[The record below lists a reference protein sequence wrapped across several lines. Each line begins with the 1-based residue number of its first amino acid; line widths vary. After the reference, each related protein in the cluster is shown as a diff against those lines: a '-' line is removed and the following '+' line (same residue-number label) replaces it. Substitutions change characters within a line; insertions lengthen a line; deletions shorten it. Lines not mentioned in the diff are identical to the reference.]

1 MTVQRGTITF
11 IARITLALAVCAAA
25 PLSSFAV
32 RAAEQAAV
40 STAEIQRLQDEVYQ
54 ASTDVSR
61 LRTTDALQAGRLQ
74 DELDTLR
81 EDVIYLKVKLRKENA
96 VSRQEYAQVRDQ
108 LTDLR
113 ARARGDVRAPA
124 PRTGAGTV
132 PPPPPPPV
140 ESVPVYDDRPRP
152 STTRPASR
160 GIPVGQEIDVRI
172 QTELTS
178 DTAQVEDR
186 FEATTVVDLYEGN
199 RVLIPAGSVM
209 RGLVTSVNRA
219 SRTDRKG
226 SLTVAFN
233 QVTVSGRNYPM
244 RGTVTEAIESSGIKG
259 EAGRIGAGS
268 AVGAII
274 GGIIGGVKG
283 ALIGVLVGGGGT
295 MVATEGKDVTLP
307 AGTILRVRLDTPP
320 EISSVP

>member
-1 MTVQRGTITF
+1 
-11 IARITLALAVCAAA
+11 
-25 PLSSFAV
+25 
-32 RAAEQAAV
+32 
-40 STAEIQRLQDEVYQ
+40 
-54 ASTDVSR
+54 
-61 LRTTDALQAGRLQ
+61 
-74 DELDTLR
+74 
-81 EDVIYLKVKLRKENA
+81 
-96 VSRQEYAQVRDQ
+96 
-108 LTDLR
+108 
-113 ARARGDVRAPA
+113 
-124 PRTGAGTV
+124 
-132 PPPPPPPV
+132 
-140 ESVPVYDDRPRP
+140 
-152 STTRPASR
+152 
-160 GIPVGQEIDVRI
+160 VRI

-233 QVTVSGRNYPM
+233 QVTVNGRSYPM